1 MRMLIPSIFLLLMG
15 LCISATTVF
24 SQEATPFTYA
34 KNVQVESFDTHRII
48 TIQNINRHSTDAY
61 QYALVPKGDPL
72 PNIPNDAILVRTPV
86 TRAIIMTTVFVGYL
100 DALDALDSIIGIA
113 TPEFVNNPEVRAHLE
128 ADKLKTVQTGPA
140 LDIEDLLLLKPEL
153 ILTSSSGN
161 ASFDVHPQLT
171 RAGLP
176 VVLSAGYME
185 AHPLARS
192 EWIKF
197 VAEFYDKRAE
207 ADAIFSKIEERY
219 NAQVAQSQM
228 MTERPTVFSGAPYSG
243 SWFVPGG
250 QSYMAR
256 AIADAGGDYL
266 WSETHNKGGIPLDFE
281 RVFLKASQ
289 ADIWINT
296 SSYRDLSSLFSSDKR
311 FRLFEAAKTGAV
323 FNNNRQLNDY
333 GGNNIWERGIVYP
346 DEVLSDLIKIFHP
359 ELRRDVPFFFYKQLQ

>member
-1 MRMLIPSIFLLLMG
+1 M
-15 LCISATTVF
+15 
-24 SQEATPFTYA
+24 
-34 KNVQVESFDTHRII
+34 K
-48 TIQNINRHSTDAY
+48 
-61 QYALVPKGDPL
+61 
-72 PNIPNDAILVRTPV
+72 
-86 TRAIIMTTVFVGYL
+86 
-100 DALDALDSIIGIA
+100 
-113 TPEFVNNPEVRAHLE
+113 
-128 ADKLKTVQTGPA
+128 TGPA
-140 LDIEDLLLLKPEL
+140 LDIENLLLLKAEL

-161 ASFDVHPQLT
+161 FNFDVHPQLT

-197 VAEFYDKRAE
+197 VSEFYDKRAE

-219 NAQVAQSQM
+219 NAQVAQSRQM
-228 MTERPTVFSGAPYSG
+228 TQRPTVFSGAPYSG

-266 WSETHNKGGIPLDFE
+266 WADTPNKGGIPLDFE
-281 RVFLKASQ
+281 RVFLKAAL
-289 ADIWINT
+289 ADVWINT
-296 SSYRDLSSLFSSDKR
+296 SSYKDLNGLFSADNR
-311 FRLFEAAKTGAV
+311 FRRFKAAQEGSV
-323 FNNNRQLNDY
+323 FNNNQQLNDS

-359 ELRRDVPFFFYKQLQ
+359 ELRRDVPFYFYKQLQ